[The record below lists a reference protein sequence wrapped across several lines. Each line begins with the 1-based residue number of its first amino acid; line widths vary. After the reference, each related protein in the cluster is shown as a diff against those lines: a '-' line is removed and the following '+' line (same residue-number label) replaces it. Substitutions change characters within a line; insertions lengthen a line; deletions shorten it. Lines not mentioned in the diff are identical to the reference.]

1 MNRKKNILL
10 TALVLILGMCVC
22 FASANAVPD
31 NRGEPSITVLW
42 CVIIAAV
49 SIAVAFIVVYA
60 MLPLLDKIKLP
71 DKIAELITDKVR
83 KMIYAVLAC
92 VLAALLT
99 AGSIALSVFLAESF
113 VSMKDTKKSDIS
125 RGTIVNE
132 TDISLDDYNE
142 NITIT
147 KGGEYTLSGSIAHTV
162 LIDADDRV
170 TLNLNNVN
178 ITGDITSAVTNVGN
192 EELVVNLP
200 KGTVNTL
207 TDSGY
212 STSDGCLYS
221 DGNLFIRGE
230 GILNVFGKQ
239 QEGEG
244 ISTKNCDITIDGGI
258 INIESNDDGFNVG
271 GDGGVLT
278 INGGTI
284 DVKAGGDGLDSNGTI
299 VINGGVVSTV
309 GSGSGGNSG
318 IDAENG
324 YTINGGNIVI
334 FGAGKTDM
342 PQSGSAQ
349 KYLCFN
355 ISETVQ
361 SGEMLTL
368 CDAEENEVFSFEMKN
383 PADCI
388 IISCAELDDGT
399 YFIKDANSEVIVTAK

>member
-22 FASANAVPD
+22 FTSANAVPD

-42 CVIIAAV
+42 CVIIAVV
-49 SIAVAFIVVYA
+49 SIAVAFIAVYA
-60 MLPLLDKIKLP
+60 MLPLLDRIKLP
-71 DKIAELITDKVR
+71 DKLSEFITDKVR
-83 KMIYAVLAC
+83 KVIYAVLAC

-230 GILNVFGKQ
+230 GTLNVFGKQ

-299 VINGGVVSTV
+299 VINGGIVSTV

-361 SGEMLTL
+361 SGEILTL
-368 CDAEENEVFSFEMKN
+368 CDEAENVIFNFEMKN

-388 IISCAELDDGT
+388 IISCPELNDGI
-399 YFIKDANSEVIVTAK
+399 YFIKDANSEVIANN